1 MINIDDEDFLV
12 PLYLRKKPA
21 SATVLLPQEQVKHIM
36 DAYGVKGI
44 PTNVLIDKTGTVR
57 NWSAGFGMRTEK
69 DLRGWIDAA
78 LGNSAAPAGK
88 SK

>member
-1 MINIDDEDFLV
+1 MISIDDEDFLV
-12 PLYLRKKPA
+12 PLYLRRKPA

-36 DAYGVKGI
+36 DAYGVRGI
-44 PTNVLIDKTGTVR
+44 PTNVLIDKAGTVR
-57 NWSAGFGMRTEK
+57 YWGVGYGMRIEK

-78 LGNSAAPAGK
+78 LGGSIAAGK